1 MTKRIFDC
9 ELFKDY
15 ESKEYEVITEHKI
28 FGKNVIRGTIR
39 EFIDDDDKVGFIIH
53 GKEIFC
59 RKILNKSFDANE
71 ENGTIFLSDE
81 LMKIIV
87 KWYLTNLSKYGIV
100 QTVQNYY
107 ERREI
112 MVWTF
117 ISVPSAEQLCRLKG
131 N

>member
-39 EFIDDDDKVGFIIH
+39 GFIDDDSKVGFIIH

-59 RKILNKSFDANE
+59 EKIFGKNFHVNE
-71 ENGTIFLSDE
+71 ENNIVFLSDE
-81 LMKIIV
+81 LMKITV
-87 KWYLTNLSKYGIV
+87 K
-100 QTVQNYY
+100 
-107 ERREI
+107 
-112 MVWTF
+112 
-117 ISVPSAEQLCRLKG
+117 
-131 N
+131 